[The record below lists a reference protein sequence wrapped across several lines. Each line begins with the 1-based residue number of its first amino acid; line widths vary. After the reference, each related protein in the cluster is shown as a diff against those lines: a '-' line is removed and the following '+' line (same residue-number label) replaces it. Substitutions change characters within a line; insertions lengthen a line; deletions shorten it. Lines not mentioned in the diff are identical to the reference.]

1 MKSFLSIPLLLLSI
15 AALAQPTLKKRVIA
29 TSYSINGGIS
39 DSNHYYYSM
48 GRGSANTSKES
59 YFDNYS
65 CLSTGPQDIR
75 SDSSISWTSG
85 STSLLRNETRTYK
98 YNSDGTLNDMV
109 LKKTSYAALS
119 RSERYYNSSK
129 QLVGQTYTDTINGAE
144 TANDFHYYFY
154 NAGGKLTVDSQYS
167 QKNSFPVSVIKY
179 SYNTKNYITK
189 QESFIF
195 VFTGWI
201 LDNSS
206 FYSYD
211 AQDRNTEY
219 RTYFGTVNASKI
231 YESKDSFSY
240 VGTNKLPATKHHYN
254 WDTLTSSWKKD
265 YYHIYHY
272 NSKDLIDTT
281 YLYKYS
287 TQWDTTEMNVNTYD
301 TDGLLLYSKS
311 YQYNTATGTY
321 RTNNYDELKIY
332 YEDYDPTLSINKAA
346 VNHNITVT
354 PNPSK
359 GIVAVNTT
367 STTFSHVS
375 ITDMQGRIVYTQ
387 AIPETYSTTI
397 NTQLSPGSYVLT
409 IHDKQQTKISST
421 QIIIQ

>member
-1 MKSFLSIPLLLLSI
+1 MKSFLSILLILLSI
-15 AALAQPTLKKRVIA
+15 TALAQPTLKKRVIA

-48 GRGSANTSKES
+48 GRGSANTTKES

-85 STSLLRNETRTYK
+85 SSSLLRNETRIYK
-98 YNSDGTLNDMV
+98 YNSDGTLIDMV
-109 LKKTSYAALS
+109 LKNTSYATSS

-129 QLVGQTYTDTINGAE
+129 QLVGQNYTDTMNGTE
-144 TANDFHYYFY
+144 IANDFRYYFY
-154 NAGGKLTVDSQYS
+154 NTSGKLTVDSQYS
-167 QKNSFPVSVIKY
+167 QKNNFPVSVIKY
-179 SYNTKNYITK
+179 SYNIKNLLTK
-189 QESFIF
+189 QESYVFI
-195 VFTGWI
+195 FTGWI
-201 LDNSS
+201 LDNTS
-206 FYSYD
+206 FHSYD
-211 AQDRNTEY
+211 AQDRKTLY
-219 RTYFGTVNASKI
+219 RSDFGTINASKI

-240 VGTNKLPATKHHYN
+240 AGTYKFPATKHHYT
-254 WDTLTSSWKKD
+254 WDTLTSSWKND

-301 TDGLLLYSKS
+301 TAGLLLYSKS

-321 RTNNYDELKIY
+321 RTNSYDELKIY
-332 YEDYDPTLSINKAA
+332 YEDYDPTLSINKA
-346 VNHNITVT
+346 VINHNITVT

-359 GIVAVNTT
+359 GIIAVNTNT
-367 STTFSHVS
+367 TTFSHVS
-375 ITDMQGRIVYTQ
+375 ITDMQGRIVYRQ
-387 AIPETYSTTI
+387 PVAETNSATI
-397 NTQLSPGSYVLT
+397 NTQLSTGTYILT
-409 IHDKQQTKISST
+409 IHDKQQARINST

>member
-1 MKSFLSIPLLLLSI
+1 MKSFLSILLILLSI
-15 AALAQPTLKKRVIA
+15 SALAQPTLKKRVIA
-29 TSYSINGGIS
+29 TSYSINGGIA

-48 GRGSANTSKES
+48 GRGSANTTKES

-85 STSLLRNETRTYK
+85 STSLLRNETRIYK
-98 YNSDGTLNDMV
+98 YNTDGTMNEMI
-109 LKKTSYAALS
+109 LKNTSYATSS
-119 RSERYYNSSK
+119 RSERYYSSSK
-129 QLVGQTYTDTINGAE
+129 QLVGQNYTDTMSGIE
-144 TANDFHYYFY
+144 MANDFHYYSY
-154 NAGGKLTVDSQYS
+154 NTSGKLTVDSQYS
-167 QKNSFPVSVIKY
+167 QKNNFPVSVIKY
-179 SYNTKNYITK
+179 SYNIKNYLTK
-189 QESFIF
+189 QESFVF

-201 LDNSS
+201 LDNTA
-206 FYSYD
+206 FHTYD
-211 AQDRNTEY
+211 VQDRETLF
-219 RTYFGTVNASKI
+219 RTDFGTINASKI

-240 VGTNKLPATKHHYN
+240 IGTYKLPATKHHYN

-272 NSKDLIDTT
+272 NNKDLIDTT

-311 YQYNTATGTY
+311 YQYNAATGTY
-321 RTNNYDELKIY
+321 RNNSYDELKIY

-359 GIVAVNTT
+359 GIIAVNTST
-367 STTFSHVS
+367 TTFSHIS
-375 ITDMQGRIVYTQ
+375 ITDMQGRIVYRQ
-387 AIPETYSTTI
+387 PVAETNNATI
-397 NTQLSPGSYVLT
+397 NTQLSTGSYILS
-409 IHDKQQTKISST
+409 IYDKQQTKINST

>member
-1 MKSFLSIPLLLLSI
+1 MKSFLSILLILLSI
-15 AALAQPTLKKRVIA
+15 TALAQPTLKKRVIA

-48 GRGSANTSKES
+48 GRGSANTTKES

-85 STSLLRNETRTYK
+85 SSSLLRNETRIYK
-98 YNSDGTLNDMV
+98 YNTDGTLNDMV
-109 LKKTSYAALS
+109 LKNTSYATLS

-129 QLVGQTYTDTINGAE
+129 QLVGQNYTDTMNGTE
-144 TANDFHYYFY
+144 IANDFRYYFY
-154 NAGGKLTVDSQYS
+154 NTSGKLIVDSQYS
-167 QKNSFPVSVIKY
+167 QKNNFPVSVIKY
-179 SYNTKNYITK
+179 SYNIKNYLTK
-189 QESFIF
+189 QESYVF

-201 LDNSS
+201 LDNTS
-206 FYSYD
+206 FHTYD
-211 AQDRNTEY
+211 AQERKTLY
-219 RTYFGTVNASKI
+219 RSDFGPVNASKI

-240 VGTNKLPATKHHYN
+240 AGTYKLPVTKHHYT
-254 WDTLTSSWKKD
+254 WDTLTSSWKND

-272 NSKDLIDTT
+272 NNKDLIDTT
-281 YLYKYS
+281 YIYKYS

-311 YQYNTATGTY
+311 YQYNTATSTY

-332 YEDYDPTLSINKAA
+332 YEDYDPSLSVINTAIT
-346 VNHNITVT
+346 HNITVT

-359 GIVAVNTT
+359 GIISVNTNT
-367 STTFSHVS
+367 TTFSHVS
-375 ITDMQGRIVYTQ
+375 ITDMQGRIVYNQ
-387 AIPETYSTTI
+387 AIPETNNTVI
-397 NTQLSPGSYVLT
+397 NTQLAAGTYILT
-409 IHDKQQTKISST
+409 IHNKQQTKINST
-421 QIIIQ
+421 QLVIQ

>member
-1 MKSFLSIPLLLLSI
+1 MKSFLSILLILLSI
-15 AALAQPTLKKRVIA
+15 TALAQPTLKKRVIA

-48 GRGSANTSKES
+48 GRGSANTTKES

-85 STSLLRNETRTYK
+85 SSSLLRNETRIYK
-98 YNSDGTLNDMV
+98 YNSDGTLIDMV
-109 LKKTSYAALS
+109 LKNTSYATSS

-129 QLVGQTYTDTINGAE
+129 QLVGQNYTDTMNGTE
-144 TANDFHYYFY
+144 IANDFRYYFY
-154 NAGGKLTVDSQYS
+154 NTSGKLTVDSQYS
-167 QKNSFPVSVIKY
+167 QKNNFPVSVIKY
-179 SYNTKNYITK
+179 SYNIKNYLTK
-189 QESFIF
+189 EESYVFI
-195 VFTGWI
+195 FTGWI
-201 LDNSS
+201 LDNTS
-206 FYSYD
+206 FHSYD
-211 AQDRNTEY
+211 AQDRKTLY
-219 RTYFGTVNASKI
+219 RSDFGTINASKI

-240 VGTNKLPATKHHYN
+240 AGTYKFPATKHHYT
-254 WDTLTSSWKKD
+254 WDTLTSSWKND

-301 TDGLLLYSKS
+301 TAGLLLYSKS

-321 RTNNYDELKIY
+321 RANNYDELKIY
-332 YEDYDPTLSINKAA
+332 YEDYDPSLSISNTAIT
-346 VNHNITVT
+346 HNITVT

-359 GIVAVNTT
+359 GIISVNTNT
-367 STTFSHVS
+367 TTFSHVS
-375 ITDMQGRIVYTQ
+375 ITDMQGRIVYNK
-387 AIPETYSTTI
+387 AIPETNNTVI
-397 NTQLSPGSYVLT
+397 NTQLVAGTYILT
-409 IHDKQQTKISST
+409 IHNKQQTKINST
-421 QIIIQ
+421 QLVIQ